1 MTVTIQL
8 PPDRELRLRDRAA
21 RQGKEVGDYLLDMAD
36 PEGAASQPVPLR
48 PVAEYTS
55 EAAYVAEAVRM
66 AVAQGHD
73 PVTAAAIAQGIADG
87 EAGREQSFEEYTA
100 EMRAA
105 RMARKVARP
114 SV

>member
-21 RQGKEVGDYLLDMAD
+21 RQGKEVGDYLLDIAD
-36 PEGAASQPVPLR
+36 PEGAAPLFVPLHT
-48 PVAEYTS
+48 VAEYAS
-55 EAAYVAEAVRM
+55 EAAYVAEAVRT

-100 EMRAA
+100 EMQVA
-105 RMARKVARP
+105 RLARKAAHP
-114 SV
+114 SA